1 MSERLKKR
9 RKERERKPEKKPEK
23 KPDKKPKNIK
33 YGQANFKPSLLGLK
47 SCVFAFLSIGILT
60 WTLGS
65 AFMAEGVPSNLAG
78 GFGVIAI
85 IFAGMGIQAGIQ
97 GLKEKDRRKWSSKVG
112 ITFCVLI
119 LLVLVFIF
127 LGGL

>member
-9 RKERERKPEKKPEK
+9 KKERERKPEKKPEK

-47 SCVFAFLSIGILT
+47 SCVFAFLSIGILS
-60 WTLGS
+60 WVLGS
-65 AFMAEGVPSNLAG
+65 AFMAEGTTSNLAG
-78 GFGVIAI
+78 GLGVIAI
-85 IFAGMGIQAGIQ
+85 IFAAMGIQAGIK
-97 GLKEKDRRKWSSKVG
+97 GLREKDRRKWSSKVG

-119 LLVLVFIF
+119 LFVLVFIF